1 MSGFFTRERFGRPQV
16 LAGLLLLA
24 LFAQC
29 LWLVDRKL
37 QHPGAGSAE
46 AFRIG
51 EGLQQWTGGQIAGT
65 AYPERQAAA
74 GEERAPLDIARNGG
88 YEPNHSP
95 MWYLV
100 ASAPLLLWPQAQHED
115 ARPYRGWLAQAPYL
129 VFALLLGASLWY
141 VARRLYGN
149 AGGYIALTLYC
160 FSPGILRASAGWL
173 AQPEVG
179 AAWGAFGT
187 IFTAIAVA
195 HTLYAP
201 REVVLW
207 NWRRIVLLGLSL
219 ALAVGAQFSLV
230 ILVPAALAFM
240 LYVAPARRT
249 AALAIWAA
257 GCGLALLLLYA
268 SYFFH
273 TEVFWQGI
281 RHAHFFE
288 TTWRAFAMPG
298 AYRELL
304 IQLAAHSP
312 ALVVGV
318 PAALAVYIAWP
329 RARYFGNTAPLLV
342 ALLFLVLGLL
352 APHYPGL
359 GFRLMAVPF
368 LFVFVAGVSADLLET
383 AYRTLVQAC
392 IWGLLTAYALWNVI
406 ELARVGRG

>member
-1 MSGFFTRERFGRPQV
+1 MSGFFTRERFGRPQA

-29 LWLVDRKL
+29 LWLVNRKL
-37 QHPGAGSAE
+37 QHPRTDSGEG
-46 AFRIG
+46 FRIR
-51 EGLQQWTGGQIAGT
+51 EGWRQWKGGQIAGT
-65 AYPERQAAA
+65 AHPERQAAA
-74 GEERAPLDIARNGG
+74 GEEAAPFDFARNGG
-88 YEPNHSP
+88 YDPNHSP
-95 MWYLV
+95 MWYLI
-100 ASAPLLLWPQAQHED
+100 ASAPLLPWPQAQQETL
-115 ARPYRGWLAQAPYL
+115 PYRGWLAQAPYL

-141 VARRLYGN
+141 VERRLYGN

-179 AAWGAFGT
+179 AAWGAFGA

-219 ALAVGAQFSLV
+219 SLAVGSQFSLV
-230 ILVPAALAFM
+230 ILAPAALAFM
-240 LYVAPARRT
+240 LYVAPTRRA

-257 GCGLALLLLYA
+257 GCGLALVFLYA

-273 TEVFWQGI
+273 AEAFWQGM

-298 AYRELL
+298 AYRELVP
-304 IQLAAHSP
+304 QLVANSP
-312 ALVVGV
+312 ALVLGV
-318 PAALAVYIAWP
+318 PAALAAYIAWP

-342 ALLFLVLGLL
+342 ALLFLLLGLL

-383 AYRTLVQAC
+383 TYRSLVQAC
-392 IWGLLTAYALWNVI
+392 VWGLLTAYALWNLM

>member
-1 MSGFFTRERFGRPQV
+1 MGGFFTRERFGQPQF

-29 LWLVDRKL
+29 LWLVGRKPR
-37 QHPGAGSAE
+37 HPGAESAE
-46 AFRIG
+46 GFRIR
-51 EGLQQWTGGQIAGT
+51 EGLRQWKGEQIAG
-65 AYPERQAAA
+65 AAHAEGQAAT
-74 GEERAPLDIARNGG
+74 GEELAPFDFARNGG
-88 YEPNHSP
+88 YDPNHSP
-95 MWYLV
+95 MWYLI
-100 ASAPLLLWPQAQHED
+100 ASAPLLPWPQALQED
-115 ARPYRGWLAQAPYL
+115 ALPHPEWLVQAPYL

-149 AGGYIALTLYC
+149 VGGYIALTLYC

-179 AAWGAFGT
+179 AAWGAFGA

-207 NWRRIVLLGLSL
+207 NWRRMVLLGLSL
-219 ALAVGAQFSLV
+219 ALAVGSQFSLV
-230 ILVPAALAFM
+230 ILVPAVLAFM
-240 LYVAPARRT
+240 LYVAPTRRT

-257 GCGLALLLLYA
+257 SGGLALLLLYA

-273 TEVFWQGI
+273 AEMFWQGM

-304 IQLAAHSP
+304 IQLASHSP
-312 ALVVGV
+312 ALVFGV

-406 ELARVGRG
+406 ELARLGRG